1 MKDQSIK
8 QQLANAMRRMKP
20 KGDSEAQKKLLKEVK
35 AHIRNK
41 FKESVDYQIIKQG
54 KSRAAAEAKALETA
68 LFRVESWI
76 GY

>member
-1 MKDQSIK
+1 MKTPTIK

-41 FKESVDYQIIKQG
+41 FNKSVDYQIIKQG

>member
-1 MKDQSIK
+1 MKEQTIK

-41 FKESVDYQIIKQG
+41 FNKSVDYQIIVAPIKPY
-54 KSRAAAEAKALETA
+54 TA
-68 LFRVESWI
+68 LARLAVLLVLSAARRLV
-76 GY
+76 

>member
-54 KSRAAAEAKALETA
+54 KSRKEAEAKALETA